1 MPEPQTAQQGVRCA
15 KCGDEIYSNYTHDF
29 RYCSCKATF
38 VDGGWEY
45 LRVGWEPEV
54 GRPESISRPALPH
67 PRHRA
72 ATAPVLA
79 TMEDD
84 SSV

>member
-38 VDGGWEY
+38 VDGGWAY

-54 GRPESISRPALPH
+54 GRPESISRPALP
-67 PRHRA
+67 RLVRA

-79 TMEDD
+79 TVEDD